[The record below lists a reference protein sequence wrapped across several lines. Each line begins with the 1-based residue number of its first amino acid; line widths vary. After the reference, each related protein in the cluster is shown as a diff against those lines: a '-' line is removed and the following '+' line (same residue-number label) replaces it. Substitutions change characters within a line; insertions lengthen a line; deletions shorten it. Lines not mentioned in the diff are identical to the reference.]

1 MDIAQDIKDRITVA
15 ANALYEELA
24 RSEFPTVAAVRSRA
38 ATDMNAASIVMRQ
51 WRRAQTTQSA
61 PVAIDIP
68 DKVRAAHGVALA
80 TLWAEAQAV
89 ANTGLSA
96 AQAAW
101 DTERGEAEA
110 LRGELSD
117 AFEAQHRE
125 LQTAQA
131 QIARHIEQQS
141 HQQAQIWPDQR
152 PELRRVK
159 CVDALCVNA
168 QITSHE
174 WK

>member
-1 MDIAQDIKDRITVA
+1 MEAGPDDPECPRG
-15 ANALYEELA
+15 
-24 RSEFPTVAAVRSRA
+24 RRHP
-38 ATDMNAASIVMRQ
+38 RQ
-51 WRRAQTTQSA
+51 GRT
-61 PVAIDIP
+61 
-68 DKVRAAHGVALA
+68 AHGVALA
-80 TLWAEAQAV
+80 TLWSEAQAL
-89 ANTGLSA
+89 ANTSLSA

-101 DTERGEAEA
+101 DTERAEAEA
-110 LRGELSD
+110 LRGELSE

-131 QIARHIEQQS
+131 QIARHIEPQS